1 VACGSELDG
10 WRFHA
15 GMRCRAD
22 QWRLA
27 RYMIRRSWWAT
38 WRHGWRGTPGR
49 ACLAAAS
56 MGVLTM
62 PVLWSTDGPTLLA
75 LSSPL
80 LLIAAYVVVGLPL
93 VAVVSALIRL
103 WMLRPHSRSWIAH
116 WCEGPDGQ
124 LAVRMTRP
132 ASDEAGAGPRW
143 PDRDLFGHAGAGV
156 RLLRWLQQL
165 ADDQHATIVI
175 ATTVPTLV
183 GYYQRAGFTVESER
197 WLRLGEIVLAGKAV
211 RSYAASNRP

>member
-1 VACGSELDG
+1 VASGSEQHG

-15 GMRCRAD
+15 GVRCRAD

-56 MGVLTM
+56 IGVLAI
-62 PVLWSTDGPTLLA
+62 PVLWSTDGPTLLT

-116 WCEGPDGQ
+116 WCEGPNGQ

-132 ASDEAGAGPRW
+132 ASGESGARTRW
-143 PDRDLFGHAGAGV
+143 PGRDLFGHAGAGV

-165 ADDQHATIVI
+165 ADDQHATIII

-211 RSYAASNRP
+211 LSYPAPNRP